1 MSGLMFVEGV
11 VAFCNLEEFD
21 IYQGKSTNNYTL
33 TITLEPDG
41 AQALEAL
48 GVVVKDYE
56 GKGQRKFKSQ
66 YETPMSDAEG
76 NDIDTKDLPYGSKVR
91 VLFKAGKQH
100 PNFGVPVYLSKVKVL
115 ELADE
120 NAEESVP
127 SDF

>member
-1 MSGLMFVEGV
+1 MALQFVDGI
-11 VAFCNLEEFD
+11 VAFCNLESHD
-21 IYQGKSTNNYTL
+21 VYQGKTTGNYTL
-33 TITLEPDG
+33 TVTLEADA

-48 GVVVKDYE
+48 GVVVKDYN
-56 GKGQRKFKSQ
+56 GTAQRKFKSQ
-66 YETPMSDAEG
+66 YETPMCDADG

-100 PNFGVPVYLSKVKVL
+100 PTFGVPVYLSKVKVL

-120 NAEESVP
+120 SAEESVP